1 MRTNAP
7 RPPKAAPVLALALAA
22 TLASPA
28 RAADAPPAPP
38 APGPAPAPAPK
49 EVALP
54 PGIAA
59 RVRSQDLTEAE
70 FRRRLVAATKT
81 EREDP
86 RSGPAVVERLVLEET
101 VVLAEAERLGIRVSA
116 EDYGRRYDE
125 LDRLTR
131 TKTLGQQGLA
141 DVMREMKTSPAEFR
155 KRLEDQIR
163 KERIASHPS
172 YLGDTLPKEENARYA
187 QVEVVVG
194 DLLKKAKVER
204 EGLPPGVVLRVNG
217 RPITEERLGE
227 ELALRLSESEVRR
240 HLREMCLSMLL
251 DQEGLTFTAAQVDE
265 ALRLERPLWERMA
278 EEAITPERKTLSFDA
293 FLTYRY
299 GASVEELKASAYR
312 RGLFALRMRLWDALT
327 DDEVRAEWVRGAQA
341 QYGPSVVVTDFVVS
355 FQIPKAVFETSQR
368 RPRAEAQRLAAD
380 LVRRARAGERV
391 DALRKEVV
399 ERKDRSF
406 VAERRSVVRRGNDL
420 ALFEAASAVADGAV
434 TDPVETISEFH
445 VLARETLRPAA
456 PFEKVR
462 DVVRHDLV
470 DAKAQ
475 RWVQETLQTQVR
487 TSR

>member
-1 MRTNAP
+1 MRSSGP
-7 RPPKAAPVLALALAA
+7 RLSKAAPVLALALAV
-22 TLASPA
+22 TLGPSA
-28 RAADAPPAPP
+28 RAADPPPAPA
-38 APGPAPAPAPK
+38 APPAPAPAP
-49 EVALP
+49 ALPPLP

-59 RVRSQDLTEAE
+59 RVRNQDLTEVE
-70 FRRRLVAATKT
+70 FRRRLVTATKAD
-81 EREDP
+81 REDP
-86 RSGPAVVERLVLEET
+86 RSGPAVVERLVVEET

-131 TKTLGQQGLA
+131 TKTLGQQGLS
-141 DVMREMKTSPAEFR
+141 DVMREMKTSPEEFR

-204 EGLPPGVVLRVNG
+204 SNLPPGVVLLVNG
-217 RPITEERLGE
+217 RPITEDRLGE
-227 ELALRLSESEVRR
+227 ELALRLSDSEVRR
-240 HLREMCLSMLL
+240 HLREMCLTMLL
-251 DQEGLTFTAAQVDE
+251 DQEGLAFTAAQVDE
-265 ALRLERPLWERMA
+265 ALRLERPLWERMS

-312 RGLFALRMRLWDALT
+312 RGLFALRMRFWNALT
-327 DDEVRAEWVRGAQA
+327 DDEVRAEWVRGAEA
-341 QYGPSVVVTDFVVS
+341 QYGTSVVVTDFVVS
-355 FQIPKAVFETSQR
+355 FQIPKAVFESSQR
-368 RPRAEAQRLAAD
+368 RPRAEASRLASD

-391 DALRKEVV
+391 DALRKEVA

-406 VAERRSVVRRGNDL
+406 VAERRSLVRRGNDL
-420 ALFEAASAVADGAV
+420 PLFEAASAVADGAV

-445 VLARETLRPAA
+445 VLARETLRPAP
-456 PFEKVR
+456 PFEKIR

-475 RWVQETLQTQVR
+475 HWVQDMLQTQVR
-487 TSR
+487 TAR